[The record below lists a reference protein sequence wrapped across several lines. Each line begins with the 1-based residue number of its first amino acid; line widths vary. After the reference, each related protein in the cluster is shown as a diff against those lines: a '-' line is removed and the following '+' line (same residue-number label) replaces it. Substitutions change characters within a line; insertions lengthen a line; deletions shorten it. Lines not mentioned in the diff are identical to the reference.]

1 MNITQNQFQ
10 AAAGISAQVADRW
23 YPHLAKMFTEFG
35 ITDPLARAMFIAQV
49 GHESGGWRDIVES
62 FNYSAAGLQA
72 TFGNRLTAA
81 DAVRLGRQSGE
92 YSVPRNRQSQI
103 ADAVYGYRMGN
114 CNPGDGWAY
123 RGRGLIQITGRANYS
138 ACGQTLGVDL
148 VSTPHLLERDDI
160 AMRSAG
166 WFWKSRGCGAAVPD
180 VTRVTRIINGGTNG
194 LDDRRSRFDKARKAL
209 NC

>member
-1 MNITQNQFQ
+1 MTQTQFQ
-10 AAAGISAQVADRW
+10 AAAGINEQVAARW
-23 YPHLAKMFTEFG
+23 YPHLIKTFTEFD
-35 ITDPLARAMFIAQV
+35 ITDSLAQQAMFIAQV

-81 DAVRLGRQSGE
+81 DAIRLGRQPGE
-92 YSVPRNRQSQI
+92 YSVPRQRQALI
-103 ADAVYGYRMGN
+103 ANAVYGYRMGN
-114 CNPGDGWAY
+114 VNSSDGWDY

-138 ACGQTLGVDL
+138 ACGQALGVDL
-148 VSTPHLLERDDI
+148 ISSPQLLERDDI

-166 WFWKSRGCGAAVPD
+166 WFWKSRGCAAAVPD
-180 VTRVTRIINGGTNG
+180 VTQVTRIINGGTNG
-194 LDDRRSRFDKARKAL
+194 LDDRRARFEKARKAF